1 MMRRGVWLCAAL
13 LIGCGPAE
21 PPAPPSEATLEVFP
35 AWTRAAPGVVR
46 DVEVWRRGADGSVQ
60 DVTAQ
65 VTLEGEGV
73 AEVVGGDGP
82 PGVRVRGVGAGR
94 LIARLGTLESAVRVE
109 GLDVQVEG
117 LRIRPREAVMSPGES
132 QRLQAFGRFGGGPEL
147 ELTRAVRW
155 QLVDA
160 PAGVMTLTEGTG
172 RVVVSGKAAGEG
184 GVVAAFGEARAQAQL
199 TVSEAA
205 LDGLVMERS
214 SLTLPVGTS
223 LPIDVQ
229 GRFVGEAPRSMGAR
243 AVWSAQDERVARVSA
258 EGVVSALGVG
268 RTVIEAR
275 SGAQQARLEVN
286 VVALKAREIA
296 ITPGDG
302 VMALGEEGQFSASAL
317 FEDGS
322 AVYVTR
328 EGVWSSSDPGVLAVG
343 NGPRLGGQVTALA
356 VGQAVLRVEF
366 AGATGELVVQVRPA
380 P

>member
-1 MMRRGVWLCAAL
+1 V
-13 LIGCGPAE
+13 
-21 PPAPPSEATLEVFP
+21 ATLEVFP

-46 DVEVWRRGADGSVQ
+46 DVEVWRRGEDGSVQ